1 MRRIVAMMACAIA
14 VGAVAIECSWQR
26 PWCEKID
33 LADITSVP
41 IGMKLMDD
49 GGYALPTNADGE

>member
-1 MRRIVAMMACAIA
+1 MMACAIA